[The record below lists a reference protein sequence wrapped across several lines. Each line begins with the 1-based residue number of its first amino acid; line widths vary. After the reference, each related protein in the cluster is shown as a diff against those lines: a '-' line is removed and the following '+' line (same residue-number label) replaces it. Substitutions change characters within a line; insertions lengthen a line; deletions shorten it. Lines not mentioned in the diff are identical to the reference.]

1 MEEENKQELVEVK
14 EEPKQEVAEQPK
26 QEQSSGLS
34 ENNKYSLITFILAT
48 LGLMLCHGWFIG
60 KIRNGNYAD
69 CVSWLIAGI
78 ACAVLGIIANN
89 RVKNLNADR
98 QPFKTFDKFSKPVAI
113 VDIPLGFTVA
123 AIFIARIIY
132 LIIFNLTKQFLKD
145 LKRTRFDVSF
155 FIALSLFF

>member
-14 EEPKQEVAEQPK
+14 EEPKQEVTEQPK
-26 QEQSSGLS
+26 QEQSGGLS

-48 LGLMLCHGWFIG
+48 LGLLLCHGWFIG

-69 CVSWLIAGI
+69 CVSWVIAGI
-78 ACAVLGIIANN
+78 ACAVLGIIANK
-89 RVKNLNADR
+89 RVKNLNADK

-123 AIFIARIIY
+123 AIFVARIIY
-132 LIIFNLTKQFLKD
+132 LIIFNLTK
-145 LKRTRFDVSF
+145 
-155 FIALSLFF
+155 